1 MPEKCPIVSTTGFA
15 SREVF
20 ESRKK
25 LNQGH
30 SRDFL
35 TVGGMGHASQIAVG
49 IAKSNSLRKV
59 LCIDGD
65 GALLMHSGSLA
76 ISSECNN
83 LIHVLINNEV
93 HDSVGGQPTKGDVL
107 KFHEIA
113 RSFGYHNC
121 YFYNSLGQLKN
132 EFPSILSK
140 NKSVFIEI
148 KCRIGA
154 RKNLGRPD
162 RTPAENKFEFMKFLE
177 KE

>member
-1 MPEKCPIVSTTGFA
+1 
-15 SREVF
+15 
-20 ESRKK
+20 
-25 LNQGH
+25 
-30 SRDFL
+30 
-35 TVGGMGHASQIAVG
+35 
-49 IAKSNSLRKV
+49 
-59 LCIDGD
+59 
-65 GALLMHSGSLA
+65 
-76 ISSECNN
+76 
-83 LIHVLINNEV
+83 
-93 HDSVGGQPTKGDVL
+93 L